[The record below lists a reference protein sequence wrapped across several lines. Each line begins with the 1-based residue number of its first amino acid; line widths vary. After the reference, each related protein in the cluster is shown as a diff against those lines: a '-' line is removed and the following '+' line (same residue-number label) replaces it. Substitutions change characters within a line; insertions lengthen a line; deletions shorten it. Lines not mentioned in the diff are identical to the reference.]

1 MLAVTV
7 LLLLLLVLAAAP
19 TIGVVAVLVHSE
31 EEDDDDVGY
40 HCNDIRHD
48 SNSVG
53 VSNRCCGHDRTG
65 NSTVRTL
72 FPSAMTKSQQY
83 SDTHRS
89 LLLLLLI

>member
-7 LLLLLLVLAAAP
+7 LLLLLVLAAAP

-31 EEDDDDVGY
+31 EEDDDVGY

-83 SDTHRS
+83 SDTHQS
-89 LLLLLLI
+89 LLLLLI

>member
-7 LLLLLLVLAAAP
+7 LLLLLVLAAAP

-31 EEDDDDVGY
+31 EEDDDVGY

-83 SDTHRS
+83 SDTHQS
-89 LLLLLLI
+89 LLLLLLLI